1 MLPDDQLRFILSLFF
16 TIPLGLILKY
26 MPNNLVVKKYYSI
39 ISATLLQYYV
49 YGNELFWALALHF
62 IIYFIIKTK
71 GKQSGF
77 LVSLVSMAAL
87 SAYHIYRLITNYGST
102 GIELSFILMLYVAKY
117 SLFAFSYQD
126 GGLSE

>member
-1 MLPDDQLRFILSLFF
+1 
-16 TIPLGLILKY
+16 